1 MRNLTPAKVT
11 ILMLVVV
18 ALLVTAY
25 IGKRLIATEEK
36 PPERP
41 QTRNVPMAVADLEPG
56 TVITEAHIGQGPV
69 RVDKLEPDMLL
80 SNRVIIG
87 RVVKERIPAATPIR
101 ASQLYRPGERP
112 EIKLREGYRAI
123 TLAIGET
130 VDMVDGLIMP
140 GDYVDVHLTPNVDT
154 SDERVGGGLAITL
167 LKAVRVLAINRNF
180 AAATIERGINTV
192 TLELTPRQ
200 ANMLVLAQRRGT
212 ITLSYNPEG
221 ERIAAQLSEAGNPDR
236 VTLNEILQLPELPRP
251 QEPYAVEEYRA
262 GARSVVEFRNG
273 RRLPLRTSYLYDNR
287 STGTGGATA
296 APQGRG
302 SVVAPNQRG
311 NDSASRTAAPRTGTD
326 RAPAADQPPAL
337 PSASLPR
344 RPASRPMLLTARR
357 EEKR

>member
-69 RVDKLEPDMLL
+69 RVDQLEPDMLL
-80 SNRVIIG
+80 STRVIIG

-112 EIKLREGYRAI
+112 EIELRDGYRAI
-123 TLAIGET
+123 TLAVGET

-140 GDYVDVHLTPNVDT
+140 GDYVDVHLTPNIDA

-167 LKAVRVLAINRNF
+167 MKAVRVLAINRNF

-221 ERIAAQLSEAGNPDR
+221 ERIARQLSETGNPDR
-236 VTLNEILQLPELPRP
+236 VTLDEILQLPEPPKP

-262 GARSVVEFRNG
+262 AARTIVEFRNG
-273 RRLPLRTSYLYDNR
+273 RRLPLRTSYLDDAAN
-287 STGTGGATA
+287 TGRRRPAA
-296 APQGRG
+296 APRSGVNSG
-302 SVVAPNQRG
+302 APNRPG
-311 NDSASRTAAPRTGTD
+311 DDASRTV
-326 RAPAADQPPAL
+326 APAPTSNGGNAFDQPPAM
-337 PSASLPR
+337 PSASVDRAFPSR
-344 RPASRPMLLTARR
+344 RLLLTARR
-357 EEKR
+357 EGDR